1 MSAYLKSLTTD
12 QLYIASLMN
21 GFHLANAPEH
31 TEHHSKPMHFA
42 SADFIWGNVA
52 ALPAHAIKL
61 RKGHSM
67 TKEMQHEVSKR
78 DALRRQKAFDLALR
92 LAIKEER
99 EAARGNA
106 MKFAEAMASKLTP
119 EQVQVAL
126 EKYDVK
132 EM

>member
-1 MSAYLKSLTTD
+1 
-12 QLYIASLMN
+12 
-21 GFHLANAPEH
+21 
-31 TEHHSKPMHFA
+31 
-42 SADFIWGNVA
+42 
-52 ALPAHAIKL
+52 
-61 RKGHSM
+61 M